1 MSEKAKPHASVQQ
14 TRYSNFIFVKADDK
28 FRLLLS
34 NERIAAKE
42 ALANLVAELEDE
54 VFLRSYSL
62 VGLKAGMEMML
73 WLAAQDIESMQ
84 KAWAR
89 ITVTGAGRYLSP
101 CLCLLG
107 SYQSAEAHRK
117 DDSSCKE
124 AFGRHRYLFVHPLSR
139 THEWYELSSA
149 ERQKFLSER
158 QAVLARHHGV
168 QEFMFSS
175 TGLDDQEH
183 IVARE
188 SASLEELTA
197 ATRELREQRIKMFT
211 RLQTPGLLCVGT
223 DLRDILDTIG

>member
-1 MSEKAKPHASVQQ
+1 MSEKTKPHASA

-42 ALANLVAELEDE
+42 ALANLVVELEDD
-54 VFLRSYSL
+54 VFLRSYSQ
-62 VGLKAGMEMML
+62 VGLKAGGELML
-73 WLAAQDIESMQ
+73 WLAAQDIESIQ

-101 CLCLLG
+101 WLCLLG
-107 SYQSAEAHRK
+107 SYQAGECVHKK
-117 DDSSCKE
+117 DETACKE
-124 AFGRHRYLFVHPLSR
+124 PFGRHRYLFVHPLSR
-139 THEWYELSSA
+139 THEWYELSSS
-149 ERQKFLSER
+149 ERQKFLAER

-168 QEFMFSS
+168 QEYMFSS

-188 SASLEELTA
+188 SASLDELTA

-211 RLQTPGLLCVGT
+211 KLQTPGLLCVGT